1 MGQTKNSIH
10 YLTAVIQQIS
20 LNISKKVEIFSSRTG
35 QTKTHKKKLCI
46 GNLLYETDPVKLD
59 S

>member
-1 MGQTKNSIH
+1 MGQTKNWIH
-10 YLTAVIQQIS
+10 YLTDVIQQVS
-20 LNISKKVEIFSSRTG
+20 LNISKKVEIFCCRTG
-35 QTKTHKKKLCI
+35 QTKTHKKTLCI